1 MKKRSIVLLGVLAV
15 LLNSCVYSLFPI
27 YTEDTL
33 VFKSELI
40 GTWDLG
46 GNSVMKIEK
55 GKEDEE
61 AKEEEEY
68 KYTLEI
74 KEGFTISSNDPIFIT
89 INGEKVYDEE
99 IIREEMLR
107 RMAEKEEYAKKYV
120 HNEPKDQKRAEKA
133 LKKKDIEYEGS
144 VSVYEDK
151 SYKLT
156 VTEENGSELAYT
168 AHLVEIG
175 GDLFMD
181 LYPIT
186 NYNSKDFSDN
196 YFPVHTFYKVEI
208 SEDTFTMIHFDLD
221 KLNDLFKSNLIR
233 LRHENVDG
241 TILITAQPKELQKF
255 INKYAEDESVFD
267 HSETYTRVSL

>member
-1 MKKRSIVLLGVLAV
+1 
-15 LLNSCVYSLFPI
+15 
-27 YTEDTL
+27 
-33 VFKSELI
+33 
-40 GTWDLG
+40 
-46 GNSVMKIEK
+46 MKIEK
-55 GKEDEE
+55 GQEDEE
-61 AKEEEEY
+61 EKEEEEY

-74 KEGFTISSNDPIFIT
+74 KEGFTISSNDPISIT
-89 INGEKVYDEE
+89 INGEEVYDED

-107 RMAEKEEYAKKYV
+107 RMAKVEEEAGSKETLEKRSKSKEDISSIEDKII
-120 HNEPKDQKRAEKA
+120 EKA
-133 LKKKDIEYEGS
+133 ASKKKDLEYEGS
-144 VSVYEDK
+144 VAVFEDK

-156 VTEENGSELAYT
+156 VTEENGSEMAYT

-186 NYNSKDFSDN
+186 NYSSKDFSDN

-208 SEDTFTMIHFDLD
+208 SEDKFTMIHFDLD

-255 INKYAEDESVFD
+255 ISKYAEDESVFD
-267 HSETYTRVSL
+267 HSETYTRASL